1 MIQKMGHDYQHL
13 CSMCKDPIHV
23 SHKTHL
29 EFYQSMTNFHSP
41 DTNITENTHTHTQAS
56 KHVCSTKFKKK
67 KKRSKG
73 ENHKICK
80 NISSKIFLK
89 SRQQNLSPSSQKKS
103 QFLMGPPSER
113 YARAMKS
120 LKKKLPRIDE
130 KETRENK
137 EEVLF

>member
-1 MIQKMGHDYQHL
+1 MGHDYRHL
-13 CSMCKDPIHV
+13 CSMYKDPIHV

-29 EFYQSMTNFHSP
+29 EFYRSMTNFHSP
-41 DTNITENTHTHTQAS
+41 DTNITENTHTHKLQNTFAVQNL
-56 KHVCSTKFKKK
+56 KKK
-67 KKRSKG
+67 SKG
-73 ENHKICK
+73 ENHKIFK
-80 NISSKIFLK
+80 NIGSKIFLK

-103 QFLMGPPSER
+103 QLLMGPTSER

-120 LKKKLPRIDE
+120 MKKILPRIDE